1 VLNNSRWLQVLII
14 ELVII
19 AALFLLQQIGGFLMQ
34 FAGIWLLF
42 FLSWL
47 LAFAL
52 RPLIR
57 AAARLMPHPL
67 AVLLVY
73 IGLILVFVGVGIIL
87 FPQLTN
93 QLTDLQQNWNSYVQQ
108 ANNWVIDIQNWVQ
121 QTTGQHVDLNR
132 LYQEATAQLQAQA
145 GTIIGSAV
153 TWLSTAAS
161 LMFNFILVVLISLY
175 IALDGDRLGNSM
187 IKALPPAW
195 RDDVTLLGE
204 SIGRSFGG
212 FLRGQLIFAFVYAVF
227 NAVIMWFFGLNYV
240 IVASIVAGF
249 CMLIPLVGNFLAYAP
264 AVLVALLDGNK
275 PWLLVL
281 VVMVIMQGVMMQVVG
296 PRIMSSAVGIHPLF
310 TVMAMLIGAQ
320 VMGIWGALF
329 GIPFAGVIGLV
340 ATSFVNRLKEFFTSP
355 EPPAP
360 VLNVEVTPA
369 PELLDP
375 PPDPPTLQP
384 ATASATASAPPP
396 RPPAPSSVRSSP
408 LLRGLTRLAATA
420 RRGRRGAGG

>member
-1 VLNNSRWLQVLII
+1 MMNNSRWLQVLII

-19 AALFLLQQIGGFLMQ
+19 ATLFLVQQLGTFLLQ

-73 IGLILVFVGVGIIL
+73 IGLILVFVGVGIVL
-87 FPQLTN
+87 FPQLAN
-93 QLTDLQQNWNSYVQQ
+93 QLTDLQQNWNSYAQQ
-108 ANNWVIDIQNWVQ
+108 ANNLVIDLQNWVQ
-121 QTTGQHVDLNR
+121 QTTGQHIDLNR

-161 LMFNFILVVLISLY
+161 LLFNFTLVVLISLY
-175 IALDGDRLGNSM
+175 IALDGDRLGSSL
-187 IKALPPAW
+187 IKGLPGAW
-195 RDDVTLLGE
+195 RDEATLLGE

-212 FLRGQLIFAFVYAVF
+212 FLRGQLIFALIYGVL
-227 NAVIMWFFGLNYV
+227 NAAIMWMFGLDYV

-264 AVLVALLDGNK
+264 AVLIALLDGDK

-281 VVMVIMQGVMMQVVG
+281 VVMVIMQAVMMQVVG

-310 TVMAMLIGAQ
+310 TVMAMLLGAQ
-320 VMGIWGALF
+320 VMGIWGAVF

-340 ATSFVNRLKEFFTSP
+340 AASFVNRLKEFFNAP
-355 EPPAP
+355 DAPPAFGMVVAP
-360 VLNVEVTPA
+360 SAGPA
-369 PELLDP
+369 PLDP
-375 PPDPPTLQP
+375 RTELPPLQPIPAPLAVMPPPTR
-384 ATASATASAPPP
+384 AA
-396 RPPAPSSVRSSP
+396 RPPI
-408 LLRGLTRLAATA
+408 LMRGLTWLAATA
-420 RRGRRGAGG
+420 RRGRRGAGE

>member
-1 VLNNSRWLQVLII
+1 MINNSRWLQVLII

-19 AALFLLQQIGGFLMQ
+19 AALFLVQQIGTFLMQ

-57 AAARLMPHPL
+57 ALGRGSIPHPL
-67 AVLLVY
+67 AVLIVY
-73 IGLILVFVGVGIIL
+73 IGLILVFVGVGVVI

-93 QLTDLQQNWNSYVQQ
+93 QLTDLQKNWDTYAQQ
-108 ANNWVIDIQNWVQ
+108 ANNLVIEVQNWVQ
-121 QTTGQHVDLNR
+121 QTTGQNVDLNQ

-145 GTIIGSAV
+145 GMIIGSAV
-153 TWLSTAAS
+153 TWVSTAAS
-161 LMFNFILVVLISLY
+161 LLFNVVLVILISLY
-175 IALDGDRLGNSM
+175 VALDGDRLGNSM
-187 IKALPPAW
+187 IKALPIAW
-195 RDDVTLLGE
+195 RDEATLLGE

-212 FLRGQLIFAFVYAVF
+212 FLRGQLIFALIYGVL
-227 NAVIMWFFGLNYV
+227 NAVIMGLFGLDYV

-264 AVLVALLDGNK
+264 AVLVALLDPTK

-310 TVMAMLIGAQ
+310 TVMAMLLGAQ

-340 ATSFVNRLKEFFTSP
+340 ASSFFTKLKDFFNAP
-355 EPPAP
+355 ETTP
-360 VLNVEVTPA
+360 VLGVMVAQAGGPTDNLPESPA
-369 PELLDP
+369 
-375 PPDPPTLQP
+375 LQP
-384 ATASATASAPPP
+384 ASAATGAASAPS
-396 RPPAPSSVRSSP
+396 PALAPAARSSA
-408 LLRGLTRLAATA
+408 LLRGLTRLTNGP
-420 RRGRRGAGG
+420 RRSPRR